1 MPPDPAQLVL
11 LATARTE
18 FEGRAMASA
27 LEAEGIPVEVFAAA
41 ATMVAWDGG
50 YANMAKV
57 MVPREHLARAVEAV
71 RNARQAS
78 RAIDWSQVDV
88 GVSEED
94 APADGR
100 DGERIAGLSP
110 WLWRVRIFGFSLM
123 AGSFMVAQT
132 GPKMALPAL
141 ILAVVF
147 TFAADPGRPTRPP
160 SPPGPPTTVRS

>member
-1 MPPDPAQLVL
+1 
-11 LATARTE
+11 
-18 FEGRAMASA
+18 MASA

-41 ATMVAWDGG
+41 STMVSWDGG

-57 MVPREHLARAVEAV
+57 MVPRQHLARAVEV
-71 RNARQAS
+71 MRNARQAS

-88 GVSEED
+88 GTLEED
-94 APADGR
+94 AAAPAR
-100 DGERIAGLSP
+100 DKERIGGLSP
-110 WLWRVRIFGFSLM
+110 WLWRVRVFGFSLM
-123 AGSFMVAQT
+123 AGSFMVAQA

-160 SPPGPPTTVRS
+160 TPPGPSTTARS